1 MIASDKFEKVC
12 KELEL
17 SLNREKQAEI
27 MLNQQ
32 GVQLQDLSS
41 KLAELSNTEL
51 NSFKLK
57 EVKRNSKYEKKII
70 NSTIFIDKWFIEKR
84 NR

>member
-1 MIASDKFEKVC
+1 MKQHQMVASDKFETVC

-27 MLNQQ
+27 MMNQQ
-32 GVQLQDLSS
+32 SVQLQDLSS

-57 EVKRNSKYEKKII
+57 EASHK
-70 NSTIFIDKWFIEKR
+70 F
-84 NR
+84 